1 MSETPRDRG
10 ESSEPQE
17 SGEFRDPTAPAYDEL
32 AAPGSETPGER
43 TEDVTWST
51 PGPEQT
57 QALSSE
63 GTQQLPSEPPA
74 VPGPPLGAAQTPPPP
89 GPGPAGPPQNPYA
102 ASPYGSSQPQP
113 PSPYG
118 QTPGQQGPYAA
129 GQTGGRH
136 QGAPGQAPYPYGGQP
151 AYGQQQGYGQPGYGQ
166 QGHGQPGQQ
175 PQPYGYGSPYA
186 RPRQTNTSAI
196 VLLIVSGLSTLFG
209 CLLAIPAVIL
219 AIMGLVKQDDSPTES
234 ARFTRWGWIAY
245 AIAVG
250 LVIVG
255 GIIAIAIFASTSS
268 STTGF

>member
-74 VPGPPLGAAQTPPPP
+74 VPGPPPGAAQPPPP

-102 ASPYGSSQPQP
+102 ASPYGSSQPP
-113 PSPYG
+113 APSPYG
-118 QTPGQQGPYAA
+118 QP
-129 GQTGGRH
+129 GGRP

-166 QGHGQPGQQ
+166 QGYGQPGQ

>member
-1 MSETPRDRG
+1 MASRA
-10 ESSEPQE
+10 
-17 SGEFRDPTAPAYDEL
+17 TA
-32 AAPGSETPGER
+32 S
-43 TEDVTWST
+43 
-51 PGPEQT
+51 
-57 QALSSE
+57 
-63 GTQQLPSEPPA
+63 
-74 VPGPPLGAAQTPPPP
+74 
-89 GPGPAGPPQNPYA
+89 AG
-102 ASPYGSSQPQP
+102 
-113 PSPYG
+113 
-118 QTPGQQGPYAA
+118 
-129 GQTGGRH
+129 
-136 QGAPGQAPYPYGGQP
+136 
-151 AYGQQQGYGQPGYGQ
+151 
-166 QGHGQPGQQ
+166 Q

-209 CLLAIPAVIL
+209 CLFAIPAVIL

>member
-32 AAPGSETPGER
+32 AAPGSETPDER

-74 VPGPPLGAAQTPPPP
+74 APGPPPGAAQIPPPP

-102 ASPYGSSQPQP
+102 ASPYGSAQPP
-113 PSPYG
+113 APSPYG

-129 GQTGGRH
+129 GQPGGRP

-166 QGHGQPGQQ
+166 QGYGQPGQ
-175 PQPYGYGSPYA
+175 PQGYGSPYA

>member
-57 QALSSE
+57 QALSAE
-63 GTQQLPSEPPA
+63 GTQQLPSEP
-74 VPGPPLGAAQTPPPP
+74 GPPPGAAQTPPPGP
-89 GPGPAGPPQNPYA
+89 GPGGPPQNPYA
-102 ASPYGSSQPQP
+102 ASPYGSSQPP
-113 PSPYG
+113 APSPYG
-118 QTPGQQGPYAA
+118 QTPGPQGPYAA
-129 GQTGGRH
+129 GQPGGRP

-166 QGHGQPGQQ
+166 QGYGQPGQ